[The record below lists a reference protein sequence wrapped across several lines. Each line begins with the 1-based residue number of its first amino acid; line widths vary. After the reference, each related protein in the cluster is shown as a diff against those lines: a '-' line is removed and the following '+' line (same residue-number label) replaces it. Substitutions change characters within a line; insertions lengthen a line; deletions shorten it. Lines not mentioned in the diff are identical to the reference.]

1 MYQISVLTS
10 LVLKALSVKGQ
21 KKNKVRRTEYG
32 SCGGVYF
39 IKQSG
44 LEWLYCEFKIW
55 AQTWNAMNVK
65 SIPSKWNS

>member
-44 LEWLYCEFKIW
+44 LE
-55 AQTWNAMNVK
+55 
-65 SIPSKWNS
+65 